1 MTPGGGESRA
11 GRTKENGLVNRVSLR
26 ASIVCL
32 GALLLL
38 SATAQATEVL
48 YFLSPAKDTPPDQ
61 RRTLKDVDGDPIQM
75 SAEPVAKIT
84 SDQVKEAR
92 IVTEKIEVVD
102 EDEPVSELYRVVL
115 VLDDADNAKISKTM
129 DELCKT
135 RPGVHIAVDDTVV
148 DYRPFAVCGKFQ
160 TAISFLDKPSAEQF
174 ANKVSKKVT
183 VVTPAAE

>member
-1 MTPGGGESRA
+1 MAAAAKLGA

-26 ASIVCL
+26 ALTMGL

-38 SATAQATEVL
+38 SGTAQATEVL
-48 YFLSPAKDTPPDQ
+48 YFLSPAQETPKEQ
-61 RRTLKDVDGDPIQM
+61 RRSLKDLEGDPIEM

-84 SDQVKEAR
+84 SEQVKEAR
-92 IVTEKIEVVD
+92 IITEKVEVFD

-115 VLDDADNAKISKTM
+115 VLDDADAAKIAKTM

-183 VVTPAAE
+183 IVAPTAE